1 MEDGSWVRIYP
12 IDYRLRDYS
21 QWYKKY
27 QWIKVDLGRH
37 SRDKRPESYRPL
49 GNIKVLGTPIDT
61 RNKWAKRKQYVFKK
75 GVKGMCWLNKQSQRD
90 ISLAIVKPR
99 RVEDFFWEESNPNWT
114 KRQLSALKQLRLFDN
129 VNYKKVEKIPYKFS
143 YLFYCE
149 DKNCNGHKMMIEDWE
164 VMGLYRKMRD
174 TCSDIDSALEK
185 VKEKFLEDICSPE
198 RDTHFFVGTTLQF
211 GTWIIIG
218 VWWPKK

>member
-1 MEDGSWVRIYP
+1 
-12 IDYRLRDYS
+12 
-21 QWYKKY
+21 
-27 QWIKVDLGRH
+27 
-37 SRDKRPESYRPL
+37 
-49 GNIKVLGTPIDT
+49 
-61 RNKWAKRKQYVFKK
+61 
-75 GVKGMCWLNKQSQRD
+75 MCWLNQQSQRD

-99 RVEDFFWEESNPNWT
+99 RVEDFSWEESNPNWT

-149 DKNCNGHKMMIEDWE
+149 DKNCKGHKMMIEDWE

-174 TCSDIDSALEK
+174 TCSGIDSALEK